1 MWLCSIFV
9 HRGFLTVYGGVM
21 RENRYLSIADSGLEK
36 LRENVFVTYSL
47 GPFLYHKNTVPSFFP
62 GVKIHRIFRIVK
74 K

>member
-1 MWLCSIFV
+1 
-9 HRGFLTVYGGVM
+9 M
-21 RENRYLSIADSGLEK
+21 RENRYLSVADSGLEK